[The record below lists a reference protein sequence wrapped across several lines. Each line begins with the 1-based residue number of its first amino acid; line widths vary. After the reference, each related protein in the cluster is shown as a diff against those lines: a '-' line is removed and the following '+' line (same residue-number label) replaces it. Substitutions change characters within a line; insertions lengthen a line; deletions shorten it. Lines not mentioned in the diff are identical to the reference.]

1 MQVQKRY
8 LLALA
13 GAALAVVLVV
23 VLRGRGAPAELAP
36 RADGAARD
44 TPGSAATAGEGPR
57 AASPSPGDT
66 RRVRRLT
73 PEERRQLGAQIAAHR
88 QAAREAAAR
97 AATSR
102 NQPPPPDD
110 AVVPLEQ
117 VGKPL
122 QDALQESISLLAECY
137 RQLPGG
143 GSSLRSATALLTM
156 TSDPEL
162 GTVIDTGAIRGPDGR
177 PLDAK
182 LDTCMRDTIDS
193 LALPPLGA
201 GGKLDLQYTFDF
213 D

>member
-8 LLALA
+8 LLALV
-13 GAALAVVLVV
+13 GAALAVVLVI
-23 VLRGRGAPAELAP
+23 VLRGRGAPADLAP
-36 RADGAARD
+36 RATGSAHAD
-44 TPGSAATAGEGPR
+44 PGSAAAGEGPR
-57 AASPSPGDT
+57 AGSPTPGAT
-66 RRVRRLT
+66 GRVRRLIA
-73 PEERRQLGAQIAAHR
+73 EERRQLGAQIAAHR

-97 AATSR
+97 TAVSR
-102 NQPPPPDD
+102 GEPAPPGD

-117 VGKPL
+117 AGKPL
-122 QDALQESISLLAECY
+122 HDALQESISLLAECY

-143 GSSLRSATALLTM
+143 GSLRNATALLTM

-162 GTVIDTGAIRGPDGR
+162 GTVIDTGTIRGPDGR

-182 LDTCMRDTIDS
+182 LDGCMRDTIDS

-201 GGKLDLQYTFDF
+201 GGKLELQYTFNF